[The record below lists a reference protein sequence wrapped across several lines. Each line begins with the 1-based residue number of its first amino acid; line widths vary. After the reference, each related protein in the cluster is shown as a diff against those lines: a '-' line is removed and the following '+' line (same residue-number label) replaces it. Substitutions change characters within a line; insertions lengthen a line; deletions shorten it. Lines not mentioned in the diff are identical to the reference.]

1 MKSPGC
7 AKSVRIRCSV
17 SDVED
22 NLEELRDLIQ
32 KLKKV
37 LSDTPTRRI
46 MAFGVSMESELQ
58 IPPVSPYRSVE
69 FGTFGVLMLHTAMRH
84 PEWVQAIVADT
95 IDIFQMAPE
104 DYEVAIREI
113 VEMYHVPSF
122 HDIAGDA

>member
-1 MKSPGC
+1 MNNT
-7 AKSVRIRCSV
+7 
-17 SDVED
+17 ED

-32 KLKKV
+32 KLKNS

-46 MAFGVSMESELQ
+46 MAFEVSMESELQ

-95 IDIFQMAPE
+95 IDIFQKAPE

-113 VEMYHVPSF
+113 VDMYHVPSF
-122 HDIAGDA
+122 HDVGDR

>member
-1 MKSPGC
+1 MNNT
-7 AKSVRIRCSV
+7 
-17 SDVED
+17 ED

-32 KLKKV
+32 KLKNS
-37 LSDTPTRRI
+37 LSDTPSRRV
-46 MAFGVSMESELQ
+46 MALGVSMESWLK

-95 IDIFQMAPE
+95 IDIFQKAAE

-113 VEMYHVPSF
+113 VDMYHVPSF
-122 HDIAGDA
+122 HDVGDR